1 VTAVCVQTVVLSDVR
16 LVILV
21 ASGARLNNLTL
32 LSLLSRGDT
41 HTRRLNSR
49 STVPLHRDT
58 PPRALVIIT
67 IAAIDIQFIRL
78 E

>member
-1 VTAVCVQTVVLSDVR
+1 VTAVRVQTVVLSDVR

-41 HTRRLNSR
+41 HARRLAGR

-58 PPRALVIIT
+58 PPRSPVIIT
-67 IAAIDIQFIRL
+67 AMVIDVHVPQL
-78 E
+78 